1 MRLSFRT
8 LQRGNA
14 VRDALRHSVR
24 ASARNAEGTQA
35 SIQSA
40 LAQSQF
46 SGQFA
51 ARAVE
56 HSQRMGEFFQAVVLM
71 AVRHATRLALP
82 TYFGGQIL
90 RANDAVIGK

>member
-1 MRLSFRT
+1 M

-24 ASARNAEGTQA
+24 AGL
-35 SIQSA
+35 SA
-40 LAQSQF
+40 LARNPQGTQTSIQGAFAQPQF

-56 HSQRMGEFFQAVVLM
+56 HSQRMGEFFQAVVLL
-71 AVRHATRLALP
+71 AVRHANRFALP
-82 TYFGGQIL
+82 AYFGGQIL
-90 RANDAVIGK
+90 HANHAVIGK

>member
-1 MRLSFRT
+1 M

-24 ASARNAEGTQA
+24 ASARNPQGTQTSVQGA
-35 SIQSA
+35 F
-40 LAQSQF
+40 AQPQF

-56 HSQRMGEFFQAVVLM
+56 HSQRMGEFFQAVVLL
-71 AVRHATRLALP
+71 AVRHANRFALP
-82 TYFGGQIL
+82 AYFGGQIL
-90 RANDAVIGK
+90 HANHAVVGK